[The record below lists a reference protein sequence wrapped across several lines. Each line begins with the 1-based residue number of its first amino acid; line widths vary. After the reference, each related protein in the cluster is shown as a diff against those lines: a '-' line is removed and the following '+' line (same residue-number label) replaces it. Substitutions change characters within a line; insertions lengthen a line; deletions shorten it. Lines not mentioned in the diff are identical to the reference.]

1 MKYCYNCSRI
11 TLGEPLFCNF
21 CGRSYEVK
29 LCPRLHP
36 NPRAAQICS
45 QCGSRDLSAPQP
57 KIPFWLKPFVGLVG
71 VLPGFVLLAISVVFL
86 GAFIYEML
94 TDPAMQSRMMVLGL
108 VLALLWY
115 LYMKLPLFI
124 RRVIQRWIG
133 RGSSDEGQ
141 RHR

>member
-57 KIPFWLKPFVGLVG
+57 KIPFWLKPFVGLVS

-86 GAFIYEML
+86 TAFIYEML

>member
-21 CGRSYEVK
+21 CGRSYELK
-29 LCPRLHP
+29 FCPRLHP

-57 KIPFWLKPFVGLVG
+57 RIPLLLKPALALLG
-71 VLPGFVLLAISVVFL
+71 VLPGLLLLGLTLLFGVALIHVL
-86 GAFIYEML
+86 L
-94 TDPAMQSRMMVLGL
+94 TDPAMQLWMVLLGL
-108 VLALLWY
+108 LLALLWF

-124 RRVIQRWIG
+124 RRWIQRLIA
-133 RGSSDEGQ
+133 RGGQDERA

>member
-36 NPRAAQICS
+36 NPRAAQTCS

-57 KIPFWLKPFVGLVG
+57 KIPFWLKPLVSLVS
-71 VLPGFVLLAISVVFL
+71 VLPGLVLLAVSVLFL
-86 GAFIYEML
+86 GAFVQVVL

-108 VLALLWY
+108 LLALLWY
-115 LYMKLPLFI
+115 LYMKLPLFL
-124 RRVIQRWIG
+124 RRAIHRLISKT
-133 RGSSDEGQ
+133 SSDERQ

>member
-36 NPRAAQICS
+36 NPRAAQTCS

-57 KIPFWLKPFVGLVG
+57 KIPFWLKPLVSLVS
-71 VLPGFVLLAISVVFL
+71 VLPGLVLLAVSVLFL
-86 GAFIYEML
+86 GAFVQVML

-108 VLALLWY
+108 LLALLWY
-115 LYMKLPLFI
+115 LYMKLPLFL
-124 RRVIQRWIG
+124 RRAIHRLISKT
-133 RGSSDEGQ
+133 SSDERQ